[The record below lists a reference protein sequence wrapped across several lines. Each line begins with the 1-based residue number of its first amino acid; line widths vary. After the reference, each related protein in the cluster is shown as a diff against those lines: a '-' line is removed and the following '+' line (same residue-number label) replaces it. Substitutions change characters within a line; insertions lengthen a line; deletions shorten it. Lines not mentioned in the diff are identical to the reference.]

1 MRAVVVDLTEGH
13 LLGVD
18 KLGLVFSF
26 FLRAVTVAV
35 GAATVPEPERDRC
48 WPLSLVDV
56 GSLKAVAAGG
66 GDGTGGGALRPDAG
80 VSGSADEGSGAS
92 IGTAARRRV
101 TCRRESSELTV
112 LKAIEEL
119 RTEALS

>member
-1 MRAVVVDLTEGH
+1 MVVDLTEGH

-18 KLGLVFSF
+18 KLGLLFSF
-26 FLRAVTVAV
+26 FLSAATVAV
-35 GAATVPEPERDRC
+35 GAETVPEPDRDRC

-56 GSLKAVAAGG
+56 GSLKAAVAGG
-66 GDGTGGGALRPDAG
+66 VGTGGVALRPDAG
-80 VSGSADEGSGAS
+80 VSGSADEGSMAS

-101 TCRRESSELTV
+101 ACRRESSELTV

>member
-1 MRAVVVDLTEGH
+1 MVVDLTEGH

-26 FLRAVTVAV
+26 FLSAAIVAV

-56 GSLKAVAAGG
+56 GSLKAAVAG

-80 VSGSADEGSGAS
+80 VSGSADEGSRAS

-101 TCRRESSELTV
+101 ACRRESSELTV